1 MESTHRFP
9 PSLEIAPRFPHST
22 QDDDG
27 YALSK
32 TGKIIVAEREKYLTP
47 NSRTGEPNLS
57 R

>member
-9 PSLEIAPRFPHST
+9 LSLEIAPRFPHST

-47 NSRTGEPNLS
+47 NNFPGSAAA
-57 R
+57 